1 MLKYSRL
8 EILKLLFN
16 IQIKKKK
23 SLRGCRKYSNNSRN
37 QMARAGLT
45 ASKIEGMLSWQYLPI
60 KADQEPCP
68 CRKYS
73 NNSRTRSTC
82 RLNGFKN

>member
-23 SLRGCRKYSNNSRN
+23 RVCVGVVNI
-37 QMARAGLT
+37 QIIQEITWHVRA
-45 ASKIEGMLSWQYLPI
+45 
-60 KADQEPCP
+60 
-68 CRKYS
+68 
-73 NNSRTRSTC
+73 
-82 RLNGFKN
+82 

>member
-1 MLKYSRL
+1 MFFLLLEDSKAIIYKTLKYIFFIFNLKTYYMLKCSRL

-16 IQIKKKK
+16 IQIKKRKRKK

-45 ASKIEGMLSWQYLPI
+45 A
-60 KADQEPCP
+60 
-68 CRKYS
+68 
-73 NNSRTRSTC
+73 
-82 RLNGFKN
+82 